1 LKKKNKKS
9 LPKPLDKPRGLW
21 YNISTEK
28 EMRYNKMK
36 TFYIR
41 LEHNGIIYHSFEKA
55 FTFKGAFK
63 KAKKKAEKN
72 N

>member
-1 LKKKNKKS
+1 
-9 LPKPLDKPRGLW
+9 
-21 YNISTEK
+21 
-28 EMRYNKMK
+28 MK

-55 FTFKGAFK
+55 FSFKGAYK
-63 KAKKKAEKN
+63 KAMKKAEKN